1 MAWPFLSKGSHMD
14 AYTVVM
20 LLVLFAMSATCVVA
34 IVKESRIAGAISLA
48 LAAVWVLMMGGW

>member
-1 MAWPFLSKGSHMD
+1 MD

-20 LLVLFAMSATCVVA
+20 LLVLFAMSATCVVT
-34 IVKESRIAGAISLA
+34 VLTESRIAGAVALA

>member
-14 AYTVVM
+14 TYTVVM

>member
-1 MAWPFLSKGSHMD
+1 MD

-34 IVKESRIAGAISLA
+34 IVAESRIAGAISLA

>member
-1 MAWPFLSKGSHMD
+1 MAWPFLSKGSRMD

-34 IVKESRIAGAISLA
+34 IVAESRISGAISLV
-48 LAAVWVLMMGGW
+48 LAAAWVLMMGGW

>member
-1 MAWPFLSKGSHMD
+1 MD